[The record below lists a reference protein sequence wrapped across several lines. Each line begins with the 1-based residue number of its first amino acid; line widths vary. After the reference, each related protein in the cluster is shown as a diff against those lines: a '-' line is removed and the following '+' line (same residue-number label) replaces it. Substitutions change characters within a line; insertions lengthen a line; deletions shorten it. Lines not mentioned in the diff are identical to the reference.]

1 MKSVIFAHRSDLM
14 ICMYPARDSSSWGP
28 VVGRK
33 SKLLERNSARVA
45 QSSQRSRKERENIV
59 MSNATSTW
67 VADQTRTVTLPFG
80 AHCRVQNLDTA
91 TKREPVHV
99 IL

>member
-1 MKSVIFAHRSDLM
+1 MSD
-14 ICMYPARDSSSWGP
+14 
-28 VVGRK
+28 
-33 SKLLERNSARVA
+33 
-45 QSSQRSRKERENIV
+45 
-59 MSNATSTW
+59 ATSTW